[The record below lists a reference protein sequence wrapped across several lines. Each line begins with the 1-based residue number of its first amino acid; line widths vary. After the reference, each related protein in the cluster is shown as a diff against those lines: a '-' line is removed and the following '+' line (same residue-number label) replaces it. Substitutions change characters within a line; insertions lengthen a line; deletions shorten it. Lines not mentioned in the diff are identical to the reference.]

1 MRQTLIRR
9 CEAGL
14 VFDRVEGADPVDR
27 LLGDRGLLADPV
39 VVELASAMRP
49 ARHFGDCGIGDL
61 PFAGAARFVERLEPG
76 IAVSL
81 QETGE
86 AREVLGRVFPAPVWA
101 VEVSGCRRRRAT
113 ERPIVTDIDPQ
124 PPGFGSSEP
133 RRKHRDCRVVAMD
146 LLGGEDMVADPIDD
160 RLQQPDRLADPV
172 AQGRAVEVEAVAR
185 VNLALSIQGQMIGIF
200 RHQQMRQ
207 HAGGGAP
214 ARCRQGRCRRLG
226 DRVAAPAGI
235 FRPDMADH
243 PEPAGDIVED
253 LGDVFTKTSHVAA
266 AVRAGAG
273 TIVRRF
279 VHDLLTRQMI
289 RQWLALW
296 SLAFTDRQRPIFG
309 GSLADLFGFAGFQ
322 LLEPQFELLDLP
334 GQPLRGATKLHPP
347 QLGDLEFQLLDFQGA
362 QLDGELCRLQLGGR
376 RRQFA
381 LAGERKSPQRVGIG
395 GQIGRDQRHTALVS
409 NATSAHK
416 NRPRI
421 PDPSNQHGSRRPW
434 WCYGPPPIHRLDQ

>member
-146 LLGGEDMVADPIDD
+146 LLGCKHVVADALDD
-160 RLQQPDRLADPV
+160 RLQQPDCLADPV
-172 AQGRAVEVEAVAR
+172 AQGRAVEIEPVASVDFALPVER
-185 VNLALSIQGQMIGIF
+185 QMIGIF
-200 RHQQMRQ
+200 
-207 HAGGGAP
+207 
-214 ARCRQGRCRRLG
+214 
-226 DRVAAPAGI
+226 
-235 FRPDMADH
+235 
-243 PEPAGDIVED
+243 
-253 LGDVFTKTSHVAA
+253 
-266 AVRAGAG
+266 
-273 TIVRRF
+273 
-279 VHDLLTRQMI
+279 
-289 RQWLALW
+289 
-296 SLAFTDRQRPIFG
+296 
-309 GSLADLFGFAGFQ
+309 
-322 LLEPQFELLDLP
+322 
-334 GQPLRGATKLHPP
+334 
-347 QLGDLEFQLLDFQGA
+347 
-362 QLDGELCRLQLGGR
+362 
-376 RRQFA
+376 
-381 LAGERKSPQRVGIG
+381 
-395 GQIGRDQRHTALVS
+395 
-409 NATSAHK
+409 
-416 NRPRI
+416 
-421 PDPSNQHGSRRPW
+421 
-434 WCYGPPPIHRLDQ
+434 